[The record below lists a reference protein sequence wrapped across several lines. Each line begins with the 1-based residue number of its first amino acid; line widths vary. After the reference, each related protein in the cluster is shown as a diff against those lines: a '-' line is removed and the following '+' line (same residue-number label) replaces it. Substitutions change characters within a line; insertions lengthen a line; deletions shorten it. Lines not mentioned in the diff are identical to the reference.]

1 MSFRAASLLFV
12 AVSFTASHQAY
23 SNEKLSGQE
32 VLSTAKIAGACGILD
47 SMIHLQKTT
56 KMEGGN
62 EFVTRFWAV
71 EAARLGISVQQM
83 SKQCDD
89 AITLYDKLWKS
100 MGTKSQ

>member
-1 MSFRAASLLFV
+1 MSLRTVSLLFV
-12 AVSFTASHQAY
+12 AVSFAASYQVHA
-23 SNEKLSGQE
+23 NGKLSGQE
-32 VLSTAKIAGACGILD
+32 VLSTAKIAGAFGILD

-62 EFVTRFWAV
+62 EFVSRFWAV
-71 EAARLGISVQQM
+71 EAARLGVSVQQM

-100 MGTKSQ
+100 METKFQ